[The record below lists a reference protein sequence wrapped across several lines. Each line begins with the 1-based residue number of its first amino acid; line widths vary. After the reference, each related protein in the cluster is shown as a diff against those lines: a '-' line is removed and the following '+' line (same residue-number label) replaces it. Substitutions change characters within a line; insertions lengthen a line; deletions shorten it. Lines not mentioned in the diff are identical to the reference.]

1 VQAIVTVE
9 LFGIDDA
16 ERMRVA
22 REIRIRVFVEEQGVP
37 LDEEMDAHDVTDRA
51 AVHALVYDD
60 SGTPVGAGRFYAAD
74 RQTAQVGRMAVSAET
89 RGAGA
94 GAALLAGLLAEAR
107 RRGFTRAHLWAQ
119 THACAF
125 YRKAGFYNDGAPLWD
140 AGIEHQP
147 MSLTLV

>member
-1 VQAIVTVE
+1 
-9 LFGIDDA
+9 
-16 ERMRVA
+16 MRVA

-147 MSLTLV
+147 MTLALNPDPNHTLNSV

>member
-1 VQAIVTVE
+1 
-9 LFGIDDA
+9 
-16 ERMRVA
+16 MRVA